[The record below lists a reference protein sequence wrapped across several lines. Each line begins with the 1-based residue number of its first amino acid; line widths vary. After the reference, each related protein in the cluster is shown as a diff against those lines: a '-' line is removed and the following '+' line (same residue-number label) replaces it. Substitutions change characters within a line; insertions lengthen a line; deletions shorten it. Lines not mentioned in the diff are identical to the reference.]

1 MQHKIKFLFISFL
14 ILFTSVNLFSQENK
28 KPTRLLVLQDVV
40 FPYKVME
47 YENAQKGINEFF
59 KKNNMGISW
68 DALQTDEFTYMYLIP
83 FSGLGEVDELFK
95 MWNNKIKASDQKE
108 FGKLYSA
115 FAGTIDRN
123 NTLIVELKE
132 SYTPKNPYLK
142 PEDAGF
148 IHWDFFELLPGKETE
163 ANALLVDYKK
173 MNEKLNIPVAYNQW
187 SVVFGDNS
195 TTIVFTTRAK
205 DDVDFYTHN
214 KETDNKMNKEPGG
227 TEMYMKFLSSV
238 RSFHHINGK
247 PRPDLS
253 IPASK

>member
-1 MQHKIKFLFISFL
+1 MQHKYKSLFILFL

-28 KPTRLLVLQDVV
+28 KPTRLLVMEDVV
-40 FPYKVME
+40 FPYKMME

-59 KKNNMGISW
+59 KKNKISISW
-68 DALQTDEFTYMYLIP
+68 NAFQTDDFTYMYVVP

-95 MWNNKIKASDQKE
+95 MWNEKIKASDQKE

-123 NTLIVELKE
+123 NTLIVELSD
-132 SYTPKNPYLK
+132 SYKPANPYLK

-148 IHWDFFELLPGKETE
+148 IHWDFFELLPGKEQE
-163 ANALLVDYKK
+163 ARALLTDYKK
-173 MNEKLNIPVAYNQW
+173 MNEKLNIQVGYNLW
-187 SVVFGDNS
+187 SVVFGNNS
-195 TTIVFTTRAK
+195 TTLVFTTNAK
-205 DDVDFYTHN
+205 DDIDFYTHN
-214 KETDNKMNKEPGG
+214 KETDEKTMKEPGG
-227 TEMYMKFLSSV
+227 SEMYMKFLSSV

-253 IPASK
+253 IQASK

>member
-1 MQHKIKFLFISFL
+1 M
-14 ILFTSVNLFSQENK
+14 
-28 KPTRLLVLQDVV
+28 QDVV
-40 FPYKVME
+40 FPYKAME

-59 KKNNMGISW
+59 KKNKIGISW
-68 DALQTDEFTYMYLIP
+68 DVLQTDDFTYMYLVQ

-95 MWNNKIKASDQKE
+95 MWNDKIKASDQKE

-132 SYTPKNPYLK
+132 SYIPTNPYLK

-148 IHWDFFELLPGKETE
+148 VHWDFFELLPGKETE
-163 ANALLVDYKK
+163 ANALLADYKK
-173 MNEKLNIPVAYNQW
+173 MNEKLNIPVGYKQW

-195 TTIVFTTRAK
+195 STIVFTTRAK

-214 KETDNKMNKEPGG
+214 KETDNKLNNEPGG
-227 TEMYMKFLSSV
+227 GDMYMKFMSSV

-253 IPASK
+253 IAASK